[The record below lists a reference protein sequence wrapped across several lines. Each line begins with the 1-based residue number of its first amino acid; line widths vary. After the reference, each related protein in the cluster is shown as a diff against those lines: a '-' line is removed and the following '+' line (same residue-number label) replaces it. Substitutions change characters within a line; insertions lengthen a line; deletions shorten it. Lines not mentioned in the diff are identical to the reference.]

1 MRRTRRATTST
12 RSGRDRAAPAPEAGT
27 GLVSSIAG
35 VVVFLAFLFFA
46 VQLLYNL
53 YATSVVTATAYDAA
67 RDVASRDVDHT
78 DPASVRAAEHRAE
91 RELRGRLGR
100 YAERV
105 RMDWSA
111 SDGSTVRLHV
121 VAVNP
126 DLLFHSA
133 GLLGFDEINRTVTVR
148 VEDVR

>member
-12 RSGRDRAAPAPEAGT
+12 RSGRDRAARAPEAGT
-27 GLVSSIAG
+27 GLVSSVAG

-67 RDVASRDVDHT
+67 RDVASREVDHH
-78 DPASVRAAEHRAE
+78 DAASVARAEVTAE
-91 RELRGRLGR
+91 RELRSRLGR
-100 YAERV
+100 YADAVEV
-105 RMDWSA
+105 DWRG
-111 SDGSTVRLHV
+111 SDVGTVRLHV
-121 VAVNP
+121 IAQNP

-133 GLLGFDEINRTVTVR
+133 GLLGFDVIDRTITVR
-148 VEDVR
+148 TE